1 MTENERKKDINT
13 ISRNVAN
20 MHKLIRLFKIR
31 ITNALEKAS
40 SLSMFVTY
48 KERQFKE
55 NYRDF
60 LQSTGN
66 TNTDE
71 ED

>member
-1 MTENERKKDINT
+1 MTGNERKQDINT
-13 ISRNVAN
+13 ISRNVEN
-20 MHKLIRLFKIR
+20 MYKLIRLFKIR
-31 ITNALEKAS
+31 ITNALEKTN

>member
-1 MTENERKKDINT
+1 MTGNERKQDINT
-13 ISRNVAN
+13 ISRNVEN
-20 MHKLIRLFKIR
+20 MYKLIRLFKIR

>member
-1 MTENERKKDINT
+1 MTGNEKKQDINT

-20 MHKLIRLFKIR
+20 IHKLIRLFKIT
-31 ITNALEKAS
+31 ITNALEKTS